1 MNLAALVVL
10 ITIVNLAVALL
21 SIYLVL
27 RSTRRY
33 LKKMV
38 KCIRRQRNEDLR
50 WHRDSLLAHMRL
62 EENRP
67 TRAKSPGS
75 GLMGLEAHREG

>member
-21 SIYLVL
+21 SVYIVL

-33 LKKMV
+33 LKKAI
-38 KCIRRQRNEDLR
+38 KRIRRQRNEDLR
-50 WHRDSLLAHMRL
+50 WHRESLLSHMRM
-62 EENRP
+62 EEALRR
-67 TRAKSPGS
+67 RA
-75 GLMGLEAHREG
+75 

>member
-1 MNLAALVVL
+1 MNLAALIVL

-27 RSTRRY
+27 CSTRRY

-38 KCIRRQRNEDLR
+38 KRIRRQRNQDLR
-50 WHRDSLLAHMRL
+50 WHRESLLAHMRL
-62 EENRP
+62 EEA
-67 TRAKSPGS
+67 TRRQA
-75 GLMGLEAHREG
+75 